1 MIWTTGTFAFMPSI
15 LALNGVREVMQNLS
29 GNSEIKDR
37 IQGCLENIKPFLEIN
52 PGLILI
58 GAKTICLIIL
68 QLSQMPNWPRGCNK
82 VGNEKL
88 PHTDFPA
95 AGFGH
100 CGHKAIWAV
109 CHNVSG
115 RHNCPFSP
123 VVSFYPPVGY
133 SSSLHGYYGES
144 CPPGAL
150 VWKPGAEWWEVVLK

>member
-58 GAKTICLIIL
+58 GAKTICC
-68 QLSQMPNWPRGCNK
+68 QMPNWPRGCNK

-115 RHNCPFSP
+115 RHNCAQLYALL
-123 VVSFYPPVGY
+123 SFLPRLFFPTGR
-133 SSSLHGYYGES
+133 L
-144 CPPGAL
+144 L
-150 VWKPGAEWWEVVLK
+150 VKFTRLLRGKLPSRGPRLETGG